1 MNGSFV
7 ATIHLLTTFAMVGLI
22 WFVQIVHYPMMASF
36 ERKNFAACEK
46 EHCDRTGWV
55 VVPLMLGEV
64 FTFTLLLLE
73 GVRSNAFLVSG
84 LLLCV
89 IWASTFL
96 LQVPLHR
103 ALLQGWNA
111 GAHRRLV
118 ATNWIRTV
126 AWTGRAGLLGWL
138 WNA

>member
-111 GAHRRLV
+111 GAHRQLV

>member
-1 MNGSFV
+1 VNGSFV
-7 ATIHLLTTFAMVGLI
+7 ATIHILTTFAMVGLI

-36 ERKNFAACEK
+36 DRKHFAACEK

-55 VVPLMLGEV
+55 VVPIMLGEV
-64 FTFTLLLLE
+64 FTFSLLLLE

-126 AWTGRAGLLGWL
+126 AWTGRAGLLSWH
-138 WNA
+138 WSA

>member
-1 MNGSFV
+1 MNGGLV
-7 ATIHLLTTFAMVGLI
+7 AAIHLLTTFAMAGLI

-36 ERKNFAACEK
+36 DHQKFSSHEK

-64 FTFTLLLLE
+64 FTFALLLFE
-73 GVRSNAFLVSG
+73 GMRSNTFLLSG
-84 LLLCV
+84 VLLGV

-103 ALLQGWNA
+103 ALLEGWNVR
-111 GAHRRLV
+111 AHRQLV
-118 ATNWIRTV
+118 ATNWIRTS
-126 AWTGRAGLLGWL
+126 AWTARAGLLSWL
-138 WNA
+138 WAV

>member
-1 MNGSFV
+1 MNGSI
-7 ATIHLLTTFAMVGLI
+7 AASIHLLTTFAMVGLI

-36 ERKNFAACEK
+36 DRKNFAAHEK
-46 EHCDRTGWV
+46 EPCDRTGWV

-64 FTFTLLLLE
+64 FTFALLLLE
-73 GVRSNAFLVSG
+73 GLRSDAFLLSG
-84 LLLCV
+84 LLLGV

-111 GAHRRLV
+111 KAHRRLV
-118 ATNWIRTV
+118 VTNWIRTV
-126 AWTGRAGLLGWL
+126 AWTSFSLLL
-138 WNA
+138 TLIL

>member
-36 ERKNFAACEK
+36 DRKNFAACEK
-46 EHCDRTGWV
+46 EHCDRTGWG